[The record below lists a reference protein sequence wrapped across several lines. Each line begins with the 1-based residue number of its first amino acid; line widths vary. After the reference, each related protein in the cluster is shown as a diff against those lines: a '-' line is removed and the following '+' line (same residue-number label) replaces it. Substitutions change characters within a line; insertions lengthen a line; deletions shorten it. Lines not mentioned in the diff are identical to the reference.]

1 MAAEKPIGKFKC
13 LARGLV
19 SDGAQL
25 LDDPRS
31 TAVRWTC
38 GDAFCGGTAYRVAE
52 KARA

>member
-13 LARGLV
+13 LACGLV

-31 TAVRWTC
+31 TAIRWTC
-38 GDAFCGGTAYRVAE
+38 GDAFCGGTVCRVAE
-52 KARA
+52 KVQA